1 MRFASISSS
10 CSTSSMVIFPCLGTY
25 PMVGCGCGADVAD
38 VADCVDCADCATGV
52 LATGAAALWAAGVAS
67 IWMGWY
73 SVVER
78 TGFPGSS
85 ERRTGFLFSPQRH
98 SSLESAGT
106 PAKVGG

>member
-38 VADCVDCADCATGV
+38 VADCATGV

-67 IWMGWY
+67 IRMGWY